1 MKLCANILFMTL
13 LLLSYSGCNST
24 PVETK
29 EIQFANIENLFEFR
43 TSTHDK
49 EIQAVLLVA
58 GIPPEENY
66 EILLAASKKSF
77 LKRVSLEINTPI
89 AEDEELL
96 EKLAHFAAQ
105 EDAYGLAYGAAL
117 VYLIEGKNEVVGYVL
132 PFDERD
138 DVYQGKQ
145 WHSKELKDLVQKIS
159 QEYNLPL

>member
-1 MKLCANILFMTL
+1 MTL
-13 LLLSYSGCNST
+13 LLLSFSGCNST
-24 PVETK
+24 PVEVK
-29 EIQFANIENLFEFR
+29 EIQFTKIDNLFEFR
-43 TSTHDK
+43 ASTHDK

-66 EILLAASKKSF
+66 EVLFAASKKSF
-77 LKRVSLEINTPI
+77 LKHVSLKTNTPI
-89 AEDEELL
+89 DEDEELL
-96 EKLAHFAAQ
+96 EKLAHFTAQ

-117 VYLIEGKNEVVGYVL
+117 VYLTQEKEIVGYVL

-145 WHSKELKDLVQKIS
+145 WHSKELRDLIQKIS